1 MSAPGPTPSATR
13 GVRLRRSLPRLQHR
27 PPGVYGSAEACPGY
41 NIGTVLRRLSTC
53 PRANPGGPTPS
64 ARTRAH
70 QPSTAHRPRHATP
83 TKATLRRPG
92 AADNAHPTAVHRVPP
107 APTPV
112 RGFPYRCPSLATAL
126 APAVTAAVA
135 APRAGPDTRTRRA
148 CRPRYLEGPPPG
160 ARSAPRGHRPR
171 VAAPMVPHLGRPGAD
186 QHALR

>member
-1 MSAPGPTPSATR
+1 MSASGPKTSPR
-13 GVRLRRSLPRLQHR
+13 GVVPRVR
-27 PPGVYGSAEACPGY
+27 PGTYTIARGVVSQERPGTYT
-41 NIGTVLRRLSTC
+41 IGTVQQRLPTC

-171 VAAPMVPHLGRPGAD
+171 VAAPMFPHLGRPCAD